1 MAQQQA
7 NRYDA
12 IVIGGGHN
20 GLVAAAY
27 LAKHGART
35 VVLEKRHKTGGA
47 ADTSEPWP
55 DELPGVKV
63 NTLSYTMS
71 LMPPSLR
78 RDLQLER
85 FGFKLLP
92 LGQGYLPMPGGGS
105 IVQSDDD
112 AKTYESIARLS
123 KHDADAYGPFYDWIG
138 RIADIMGPLLMQ
150 TPPNLGSKK
159 PKDIKDVAQL
169 GWALRKQVDQQ
180 TVADI
185 TRLFTMSATDLLDR
199 WFESPQMM
207 GFMAVNG
214 IIGTWAGP
222 DAPGTA
228 YVMMHHSV
236 GDIGDGEVAAWGF
249 MEGGM
254 GAVAKACEDSA
265 RFFGAEIRVNA
276 PVATIQTAGGRAR
289 GVTLENGE
297 ELLAPVI
304 VTSCHP
310 KITFLQQLDTN
321 DLPDP
326 FVHDIEHWKTR
337 SGTVKVN
344 LAIDRLPTFT
354 ADPEFDPEIHGGA
367 IQLLDDGD
375 QLEEAFQ
382 DARFGQAARRPFS
395 DTEIPS
401 VVDTT
406 LTPEGSNVHTVSM
419 FTQWVP
425 ADWADDDDDH
435 AAELDAYADRLIE
448 RFDLI
453 APGFKD
459 SVLARQVIG
468 PKQMQQEWDLIGGNI
483 FHGELT
489 VDQLFHMR
497 PAVGY
502 ADYRSPIAG
511 LYQASSATHAGGGVT
526 GLPGHH
532 AVREILQDKKKRS
545 KQKKGRRT

>member
-1 MAQQQA
+1 MSSA

-27 LAKHGART
+27 LAKRGART

-47 ADTSEPWP
+47 ADTMEPWP
-55 DELPGVKV
+55 DEYPGVKV

-92 LGQGYLPMPGGGS
+92 LGQGYMPMRDGRS
-105 IVQSDDD
+105 IIQHTDDQITRD
-112 AKTYESIARLS
+112 SIAQVS
-123 KHDADAYGPFYDWIG
+123 KHDADAYFEFYDWIG
-138 RIADIMGPLLMQ
+138 RIAGILGPLLME
-150 TPPNLGSKK
+150 TPPHVGSKK
-159 PKDIKDVAQL
+159 VRDLWDLGAL
-169 GWALRKQVDQQ
+169 GWKLRKHVDEA

-185 TRLFTMSATDLLDR
+185 TRLFTMSATDLLER
-199 WFESPQMM
+199 WFESPQMK

-228 YVMMHHSV
+228 YVLMHHSV
-236 GDIGDGEVAAWGF
+236 GDIGDGEVASWGF

-254 GAVAKACEDSA
+254 GAVATACEESA
-265 RFFGAEIRVNA
+265 KFFGAEVRVNA
-276 PVATIQTAGGRAR
+276 PVARIATSNGRAT
-289 GVTLENGE
+289 GVVLDGGE
-297 ELLAPVI
+297 EIHAPLV
-304 VTSCHP
+304 VSACHP
-310 KITFLQQLDTN
+310 KITFLRQLDRTE
-321 DLPDP
+321 LPDA

-354 ADPEFDPEIHGGA
+354 ANPDFDPEIHGGA
-367 IQLLDDGD
+367 IELLDDNE
-375 QLEEAFQ
+375 QLELAFQ
-382 DARFGQAARRPFS
+382 EARAGRAATIPFS
-395 DTEIPS
+395 DTEIPT

-406 LTPEGSNVHTVSM
+406 LAPEGIHTVSM

-425 ADWADDDDDH
+425 ADWAEDQDDH
-435 AAELDAYADRLIE
+435 TADLDAYADRLID
-448 RFDLI
+448 RMDDA
-453 APGFKD
+453 APGFKE

-502 ADYRSPIAG
+502 ADYRTPIAG

-532 AVREILQDKKKRS
+532 CVREILKDKAL
-545 KQKKGRRT
+545 KQR

>member
-1 MAQQQA
+1 MSQRQG
-7 NRYDA
+7 NSYDA
-12 IVIGGGHN
+12 IVVGGGHN
-20 GLVAAAY
+20 GLVAAAL
-27 LAKHGART
+27 LAKRGART
-35 VVLEKRHKTGGA
+35 LVLEKRHKTGGA

-55 DELPGVKV
+55 DEYPGVKV

-78 RDLQLER
+78 RELQLER

-92 LGQGYLPMPGGGS
+92 LGQGYLPLPGGGS

-112 AKTYESIARLS
+112 ARTRESIEKLS
-123 KHDADAYGPFYDWIG
+123 KKDADAYFEFYEWIG
-138 RIADIMGPLLMQ
+138 RIADILGPLLMQ
-150 TPPNLGSKK
+150 TPPHLGSKK
-159 PKDIKDVAQL
+159 AGDIRDVAQL
-169 GWALRKQVDQQ
+169 GWTLRKKIDER

-185 TRLFTMSATDLLDR
+185 TRLFTMSATDLLER
-199 WFESPQMM
+199 WFETPQMK

-228 YVMMHHSV
+228 YVLMHHSV

-254 GAVAKACEDSA
+254 GAVARACEESA
-265 RFFGAEIRVNA
+265 RFFGAEIRVNS
-276 PVATIQTAGGRAR
+276 PVARVLTANGRAR
-289 GVTLENGE
+289 GVVLDGGE
-297 ELLAPVI
+297 EIHAPIVI
-304 VTSCHP
+304 TAIHP
-310 KITFLQQLDTN
+310 KITFLQHLERAE
-321 DLPDP
+321 LPSG

-367 IQLLDDGD
+367 IQLLDDVD

-382 DARFGQAARRPFS
+382 EARFGKAATRPFS
-395 DTEIPS
+395 DTEIPT

-406 LTPEGSNVHTVSM
+406 LAPDGIHTVSM
-419 FTQWVP
+419 FTQWAP
-425 ADWADDDDDH
+425 AAWADDEDDH
-435 AAELDAYADRLIE
+435 TAELDAYAERVID
-448 RFDLI
+448 RFDLV

-502 ADYRSPIAG
+502 ADYRTPIEG

-532 AVREILQDKKKRS
+532 CVREILRDKKA
-545 KQKKGRRT
+545 KGRMR

>member
-1 MAQQQA
+1 MAQQA

-123 KHDADAYGPFYDWIG
+123 KHDADAYGPFYEWIG

-236 GDIGDGEVAAWGF
+236 GDIGDGEVAARGF

-276 PVATIQTAGGRAR
+276 PVATIQTAGGSAR
-289 GVTLENGE
+289 GVTLEDGE

-321 DLPDP
+321 DLPDS

-406 LTPEGSNVHTVSM
+406 LTPEGSNVHTMSM

-425 ADWADDDDDH
+425 ADWADDEDDH

-545 KQKKGRRT
+545 SSRRR

>member
-105 IVQSDDD
+105 VVQSDDD

-123 KHDADAYGPFYDWIG
+123 KHDADAYGPFYEWIG

-276 PVATIQTAGGRAR
+276 PVATIQTTGGRAR

-310 KITFLQQLDTN
+310 KITFLQQLDAN
-321 DLPDP
+321 DLPDA

-425 ADWADDDDDH
+425 ADWADDEDDH
-435 AAELDAYADRLIE
+435 MAELDAYADRLIE

-532 AVREILQDKKKRS
+532 AVREILQDKKKRAS
-545 KQKKGRRT
+545 SRRR

>member
-1 MAQQQA
+1 MSSV

-35 VVLEKRHKTGGA
+35 IVLEKRHKTGGA
-47 ADTSEPWP
+47 ADTMEPWP
-55 DELPGVKV
+55 DEYPGVKV

-92 LGQGYLPMPGGGS
+92 LGQGYMPMRDGRS
-105 IVQSDDD
+105 IIQHTDDQITRD
-112 AKTYESIARLS
+112 SIAQVS
-123 KHDADAYGPFYDWIG
+123 KHDADAYFEFYDWIG
-138 RIADIMGPLLMQ
+138 RIAGILGPLLME
-150 TPPNLGSKK
+150 TPPHVGSKK
-159 PKDIKDVAQL
+159 VRDLWDLGTL
-169 GWALRKQVDQQ
+169 GWKLRKHVDEA

-185 TRLFTMSATDLLDR
+185 TRLFTMSATDLLER
-199 WFESPQMM
+199 WFESPQMK

-228 YVMMHHSV
+228 YVLMHHSV
-236 GDIGDGEVAAWGF
+236 GDIGDGEVASWGF

-254 GAVAKACEDSA
+254 GAVATACEESA
-265 RFFGAEIRVNA
+265 KFFGAEVRVNA
-276 PVATIQTAGGRAR
+276 PVAKIATSNGRAA
-289 GVTLENGE
+289 GVVLEGGE
-297 ELLAPVI
+297 EIHAPLV
-304 VTSCHP
+304 VTACHP
-310 KITFLQQLDTN
+310 KITFLQQLDRAE
-321 DLPDP
+321 LPDA
-326 FVHDIEHWKTR
+326 FVRDIEHWKTR

-354 ADPEFDPEIHGGA
+354 ANPDFDPEIHGGA
-367 IQLLDDGD
+367 IELLDDNE
-375 QLEEAFQ
+375 QLELAFQ
-382 DARFGQAARRPFS
+382 EARAGRAATIPFS

-406 LTPEGSNVHTVSM
+406 LAPEGIHTVSM

-425 ADWADDDDDH
+425 ADWADDEDDH
-435 AAELDAYADRLIE
+435 TADLDAYADRLID
-448 RFDLI
+448 RMDDA

-502 ADYRSPIAG
+502 ADYRTPIAG

-532 AVREILQDKKKRS
+532 CVREIMKDRALKQRKR
-545 KQKKGRRT
+545 

>member
-1 MAQQQA
+1 MSNA
-7 NRYDA
+7 NHYDA

-27 LAKHGART
+27 LAKRGART

-47 ADTSEPWP
+47 ADTMEPWP
-55 DELPGVKV
+55 DEYPGVKV

-71 LMPPSLR
+71 LMPPSVR

-92 LGQGYLPMPGGGS
+92 LGQGYMPMRDGRS
-105 IVQSDDD
+105 IIQHTDEQITRD
-112 AKTYESIARLS
+112 SIAQVS
-123 KHDADAYGPFYDWIG
+123 KHDADAYFEFYGWIG
-138 RIADIMGPLLMQ
+138 RIAGILGPLLME
-150 TPPNLGSKK
+150 TPPHVGSKK
-159 PKDIKDVAQL
+159 VRDLWNLGTL
-169 GWALRKQVDQQ
+169 GWKLRKHVDEA

-185 TRLFTMSATDLLDR
+185 TRLFTMSATDLLER
-199 WFESPQMM
+199 WFESPQMK

-228 YVMMHHSV
+228 YVLMHHSV
-236 GDIGDGEVAAWGF
+236 GDIGDGEVASWGF

-254 GAVAKACEDSA
+254 GAVATACEQSA
-265 RFFGAEIRVNA
+265 KFFGAEVRVNA
-276 PVATIQTAGGRAR
+276 PVARISTSNGRAT
-289 GVTLENGE
+289 GVVLDGGE
-297 ELLAPVI
+297 EIHAPLV
-304 VTSCHP
+304 VTACHP
-310 KITFLQQLDTN
+310 KITFLQQLERSE
-321 DLPDP
+321 LPDS

-354 ADPEFDPEIHGGA
+354 ANPDFDPEIHGGA
-367 IQLLDDGD
+367 IELLDDNE
-375 QLEEAFQ
+375 QLEQAFQ
-382 DARFGQAARRPFS
+382 EARAGRAATIPFS
-395 DTEIPS
+395 DTEIPT

-406 LTPEGSNVHTVSM
+406 LAPEGIHTVSM

-425 ADWADDDDDH
+425 ADWADDEDDH
-435 AAELDAYADRLIE
+435 SADLDAYADRLID
-448 RFDLI
+448 RMDDA

-468 PKQMQQEWDLIGGNI
+468 PKQMQQGWDLIGGNI

-502 ADYRSPIAG
+502 GDYRTPIAG

-532 AVREILQDKKKRS
+532 CVREIVRDKAL
-545 KQKKGRRT
+545 T

>member
-123 KHDADAYGPFYDWIG
+123 KHDADAYGPFYEWIG

-321 DLPDP
+321 DLPDA

-545 KQKKGRRT
+545 SSRRR

>member
-1 MAQQQA
+1 MSDGTS

-12 IVIGGGHN
+12 IVVGGGHN
-20 GLVAAAY
+20 GLVAAAL
-27 LAKHGART
+27 LAKRGART
-35 VVLEKRHKTGGA
+35 LVLEKRHKTGGA

-55 DELPGVKV
+55 DEFPGVKV

-78 RDLQLER
+78 TELQLER

-92 LGQGYLPMPGGGS
+92 LGQGYMPMSRGGS
-105 IVQSDDD
+105 IIQAEDER
-112 AKTYESIARLS
+112 TTRESIAKVS
-123 KHDADAYGPFYDWIG
+123 KRDADAYFEFYEWIS
-138 RIADIMGPLLMQ
+138 RISDILGPLLME
-150 TPPNLGSKK
+150 TPPHVGSKS
-159 PKDIKDVAQL
+159 PADLWDL
-169 GWALRKQVDQQ
+169 GKLAWKLRSHVDEG

-185 TRLFTMSATDLLDR
+185 TRLFTMSATDLLER
-199 WFESPQMM
+199 WFESPEMK

-228 YVMMHHSV
+228 YVLMHHSV
-236 GDIGDGEVAAWGF
+236 GDIGDGQVASWGF
-249 MEGGM
+249 IEGGM
-254 GAVAKACEDSA
+254 GAVSKACEESA
-265 RFFGAEIRVNA
+265 RFFGAEVRVNA
-276 PVATIQTAGGRAR
+276 PVQTITTSNGRVT
-289 GVTLENGE
+289 GVVLEGGE
-297 ELLAPVI
+297 ELRAPI
-304 VTSCHP
+304 VVTACHP
-310 KITFLQQLDTN
+310 KVTFLQQIDRN
-321 DLPDP
+321 ELPSG

-367 IQLLDDGD
+367 IELLDDVD
-375 QLEEAFQ
+375 QLEQAYQ
-382 DARFGQAARRPFS
+382 QARFGEAATRPFS
-395 DTEIPS
+395 DTEIPT
-401 VVDTT
+401 VVDRT
-406 LTPEGSNVHTVSM
+406 LAPEGIHTVSM

-425 ADWADDDDDH
+425 ADWAGDEDDH
-435 AAELDAYADRLIE
+435 TAELEAYADRLIDHMDE
-448 RFDLI
+448 V
-453 APGFKD
+453 APGFRD
-459 SVLARQVIG
+459 SVLARQIIG
-468 PKQMQQEWDLIGGNI
+468 PKQMQEGWDLIGGNI

-502 ADYRSPIAG
+502 ADYRSPIDG

-532 AVREILQDKKKRS
+532 CVREIVKDRKAKGKRS
-545 KQKKGRRT
+545 R

>member
-1 MAQQQA
+1 MG
-7 NRYDA
+7 NVNSYDA
-12 IVIGGGHN
+12 IVVGGGHN

-47 ADTSEPWP
+47 ADTMEPWP

-71 LMPPSLR
+71 LMPPSVR

-92 LGQGYLPMPGGGS
+92 LGQGYMPMRDGRS
-105 IVQSDDD
+105 IIQHTDDRITRD
-112 AKTYESIARLS
+112 SIAQVS
-123 KHDADAYGPFYDWIG
+123 KRDADAYFEFYEWIG
-138 RIADIMGPLLMQ
+138 RIAAILGPLLME
-150 TPPNLGSKK
+150 TPPHVGSKK
-159 PKDIKDVAQL
+159 VRDLWDLGVL
-169 GWALRKQVDQQ
+169 GWKLRKHVDEA

-185 TRLFTMSATDLLDR
+185 TRLFTMSATDLLER
-199 WFESPQMM
+199 WFESPQMK

-228 YVMMHHSV
+228 YVLMHHSV
-236 GDIGDGEVAAWGF
+236 GDIGDGEVASWGF

-254 GAVAKACEDSA
+254 GAVAQACEDSA
-265 RFFGAEIRVNA
+265 KFFGAEVRVNA
-276 PVATIQTAGGRAR
+276 PVTKITTSSGRAT
-289 GVTLENGE
+289 GVVLDGGE
-297 ELLAPVI
+297 ELRAPLV
-304 VTSCHP
+304 VTACHP
-310 KITFLQQLDTN
+310 KITFLQQLDRTE
-321 DLPDP
+321 LPDG

-344 LAIDRLPTFT
+344 LAIDRLPTFK
-354 ADPEFDPEIHGGA
+354 ANPDFDPEIHGGA
-367 IQLLDDGD
+367 IELLDDNE
-375 QLEEAFQ
+375 QLEQAFQ
-382 DARFGQAARRPFS
+382 EARAGRAATIPFS
-395 DTEIPS
+395 DTEIPT

-406 LTPEGSNVHTVSM
+406 LAPEGIHTVSM

-435 AAELDAYADRLIE
+435 TADLDAYADRLID
-448 RFDLI
+448 RMDDA

-468 PKQMQQEWDLIGGNI
+468 PKQMQQGWDLIGGNI

-502 ADYRSPIAG
+502 ANYRTPIRG

-532 AVREILQDKKKRS
+532 CVREIVRDKALGPRRS
-545 KQKKGRRT
+545 

>member
-1 MAQQQA
+1 MSQQQA

-12 IVIGGGHN
+12 IVVGGGHN
-20 GLVAAAY
+20 GLVAAAL
-27 LAKHGART
+27 LAKRGART
-35 VVLEKRHKTGGA
+35 LVLEKRHKTGGA

-55 DELPGVKV
+55 DEFPGVKV

-78 RDLQLER
+78 RELQLER

-112 AKTYESIARLS
+112 AKTRGSIEKLS
-123 KHDADAYGPFYDWIG
+123 KKDADAYFDFYEWIG
-138 RIADIMGPLLMQ
+138 RIADILGPLLMQ
-150 TPPNLGSKK
+150 TPPRLGSKK
-159 PKDIKDVAQL
+159 PGDIKDVAQL
-169 GWALRKQVDQQ
+169 GWTLRKQIDER

-185 TRLFTMSATDLLDR
+185 TRLFTMSATDLLER
-199 WFESPQMM
+199 WFDTPQMK

-228 YVMMHHSV
+228 YVLMHHSV

-254 GAVAKACEDSA
+254 GAVAKACEESA
-265 RFFGAEIRVNA
+265 RFFGAEVRVNV
-276 PVATIQTAGGRAR
+276 PVTKILTANGRAR
-289 GVTLENGE
+289 GVVLDGGE
-297 ELLAPVI
+297 EIHAPIVI
-304 VTSCHP
+304 TAIHP
-310 KITFLQQLDTN
+310 KITFLQQLDRAE
-321 DLPDP
+321 LPGS

-367 IQLLDDGD
+367 IQLLDDVD

-382 DARFGQAARRPFS
+382 EARSGKAATRPFS
-395 DTEIPS
+395 DTEIPT

-406 LTPEGSNVHTVSM
+406 LAPEGIHTVSM
-419 FTQWVP
+419 FTQWAP
-425 ADWADDDDDH
+425 AAWADDEDDH
-435 AAELDAYADRLIE
+435 TAELDAYADRLID
-448 RFDLI
+448 RFDLV
-453 APGFKD
+453 APGFED

-502 ADYRSPIAG
+502 ADYRTPIAG

-532 AVREILQDKKKRS
+532 CVREILRDKKT
-545 KQKKGRRT
+545 KGRMR

>member
-1 MAQQQA
+1 MSSA
-7 NRYDA
+7 NHYDA

-47 ADTSEPWP
+47 ADTMEPWP
-55 DELPGVKV
+55 DEYPGVKV

-92 LGQGYLPMPGGGS
+92 LGQGYMPMRDGRS
-105 IVQSDDD
+105 IIQHTDDQITRD
-112 AKTYESIARLS
+112 SIAQVS
-123 KHDADAYGPFYDWIG
+123 KHDADAYFEFYDWIG
-138 RIADIMGPLLMQ
+138 RIAGILGPLLME
-150 TPPNLGSKK
+150 TPPHVGSKK
-159 PKDIKDVAQL
+159 VRDLWDLGTL
-169 GWALRKQVDQQ
+169 GWKLRKHVDEA

-185 TRLFTMSATDLLDR
+185 TRLFTMSATDLLER
-199 WFESPQMM
+199 WFESPQMK

-228 YVMMHHSV
+228 YVLMHHSV
-236 GDIGDGEVAAWGF
+236 GDIGDGEVASWGF

-254 GAVAKACEDSA
+254 GAVATACEESA
-265 RFFGAEIRVNA
+265 KFFGAEVRVNA
-276 PVATIQTAGGRAR
+276 PVAKIATSNGRAT
-289 GVTLENGE
+289 GVVLEGGE
-297 ELLAPVI
+297 EIHAPLV
-304 VTSCHP
+304 VTACHP
-310 KITFLQQLDTN
+310 KITFLQQLDRAE
-321 DLPDP
+321 LPDA

-354 ADPEFDPEIHGGA
+354 ANPDFDPEIHGGA
-367 IQLLDDGD
+367 IELLDDNE
-375 QLEEAFQ
+375 QLELAFQ
-382 DARFGQAARRPFS
+382 EARAGRAATIPFS
-395 DTEIPS
+395 DTEIPT

-406 LTPEGSNVHTVSM
+406 LAPEGIHTVSM

-425 ADWADDDDDH
+425 ADWADDEDDH
-435 AAELDAYADRLIE
+435 TADLDAYADRLID
-448 RFDLI
+448 RMDDA

-502 ADYRSPIAG
+502 ADYRTPIAG

-532 AVREILQDKKKRS
+532 CVREIMKDRAL
-545 KQKKGRRT
+545 KQHQR

>member
-1 MAQQQA
+1 MSSA

-47 ADTSEPWP
+47 ADTMEPWP

-71 LMPPSLR
+71 LMPPSVR

-92 LGQGYLPMPGGGS
+92 LGQGYMPMRDGRS
-105 IVQSDDD
+105 IIQHTDDQITRD
-112 AKTYESIARLS
+112 SIAQIS
-123 KHDADAYGPFYDWIG
+123 KHDADAYFEFYDWIG
-138 RIADIMGPLLMQ
+138 RIAAIMGPLLME
-150 TPPNLGSKK
+150 TPPHVGSKK
-159 PKDIKDVAQL
+159 VRDLWDLGTL
-169 GWALRKQVDQQ
+169 GWKLRKHVDDA

-185 TRLFTMSATDLLDR
+185 TRLFTMSANDLLDR
-199 WFESPQMM
+199 WFESPQMK

-228 YVMMHHSV
+228 YVLMHHSV
-236 GDIGDGEVAAWGF
+236 GDIGDGEVASWGF
-249 MEGGM
+249 MQGGM
-254 GAVAKACEDSA
+254 GAVATACEQSA
-265 RFFGAEIRVNA
+265 KFFGAEVRVNA
-276 PVATIQTAGGRAR
+276 PVAK
-289 GVTLENGE
+289 
-297 ELLAPVI
+297 I
-304 VTSCHP
+304 VTSSSRATGVVLDGGEEIHAPLVVTACHP
-310 KITFLQQLDTN
+310 KITFLDQLDRSE
-321 DLPDP
+321 LPDA

-354 ADPEFDPEIHGGA
+354 ANPDFDPEIHGGA
-367 IQLLDDGD
+367 IELLDDNE
-375 QLEEAFQ
+375 QLEQAFQ
-382 DARFGQAARRPFS
+382 EARAGRAATIPFS
-395 DTEIPS
+395 DTEIPT
-401 VVDTT
+401 VVDKT
-406 LTPEGSNVHTVSM
+406 LAPEGIHTVSM

-425 ADWADDDDDH
+425 ADWADDEDDH
-435 AAELDAYADRLIE
+435 TAELDAYADRLIE
-448 RFDLI
+448 RMDDA

-502 ADYRSPIAG
+502 ADYRTPISG

-532 AVREILQDKKKRS
+532 CVREIVKDKALK
-545 KQKKGRRT
+545 

>member
-1 MAQQQA
+1 MSTA
-7 NRYDA
+7 NSYDA

-27 LAKHGART
+27 LAKRGART

-47 ADTSEPWP
+47 ADTMEPWP
-55 DELPGVKV
+55 DEYPGVKV

-71 LMPPSLR
+71 LMPPSVR

-92 LGQGYLPMPGGGS
+92 LGQGYMPMRDGRS
-105 IVQSDDD
+105 IIQHTDEQITRD
-112 AKTYESIARLS
+112 SIAQVS
-123 KHDADAYGPFYDWIG
+123 KHDADAYFEFYDWIG
-138 RIADIMGPLLMQ
+138 RIAAIMGPLLME
-150 TPPNLGSKK
+150 TPPHVGSKK
-159 PKDIKDVAQL
+159 VRDLWDLGTL
-169 GWALRKQVDQQ
+169 GWKLRKHVDEA

-185 TRLFTMSATDLLDR
+185 TRLFTMSATDLLER
-199 WFESPQMM
+199 WFESPQMK
-207 GFMAVNG
+207 GFMAVND

-228 YVMMHHSV
+228 YVLMHHSV
-236 GDIGDGEVAAWGF
+236 GDIGDGEVASWGF

-254 GAVAKACEDSA
+254 GAVATACEQSA
-265 RFFGAEIRVNA
+265 KFFGAEVRVNA
-276 PVATIQTAGGRAR
+276 PVVKISTSNGRAT
-289 GVTLENGE
+289 GVVLEGGE
-297 ELLAPVI
+297 EIHAPLV
-304 VTSCHP
+304 VTACHP
-310 KITFLQQLDTN
+310 KITFLQQLDRSE
-321 DLPDP
+321 LPDD

-354 ADPEFDPEIHGGA
+354 ANPDFDPEIHGGA
-367 IQLLDDGD
+367 IELLDDNE
-375 QLEEAFQ
+375 QLEQAFQ
-382 DARFGQAARRPFS
+382 EARAGRAATIPFS
-395 DTEIPS
+395 DTEIPT
-401 VVDTT
+401 VVDKT
-406 LTPEGSNVHTVSM
+406 LAPEGIHTVSM

-425 ADWADDDDDH
+425 ADWADDEDDH
-435 AAELDAYADRLIE
+435 TADLDAYADRLID
-448 RFDLI
+448 RMDDA

-502 ADYRSPIAG
+502 ADYRTPIRG

-532 AVREILQDKKKRS
+532 CVREIVRDKAL
-545 KQKKGRRT
+545 KQRQR